1 MFSMG
6 DTTFPARYTTTKG
19 MLDTTV
25 TNLFQQYKAG
35 QTASASLTNQSSV
48 LKAELDSLNTKLTNI
63 KKTGDTYD
71 REFID
76 RSAGKNNMGFFRRR
90 GITTL
95 QDWLLFFF
103 FLSYAII
110 CIIVIVYSTAMST
123 QKALTF
129 GMTFFLSLVVG
140 VMMSAV
146 VMRFI

>member
-19 MLDTTV
+19 MLDTTA
-25 TNLFQQYKAG
+25 TNLFQQYTAG
-35 QTASASLTNQSSV
+35 QTASASLMSQSSV
-48 LKAELDSLNTKLTNI
+48 LKAELDSLNTKLANI
-63 KKTGDTYD
+63 KKAGDTYD

-110 CIIVIVYSTAMST
+110 CIMVIVYSTAMST

-129 GMTFFLSLVVG
+129 GMTLSLSLIVG

>member
-103 FLSYAII
+103 FLSFAII

>member
-129 GMTFFLSLVVG
+129 GMTFFLSVVVG
-140 VMMSAV
+140 VMMSAG